1 LIMLDEIARHLRAAK
16 AVTTQSGISN
26 LAEQTVAF
34 LMSLME
40 FAASKKRVV
49 VVLTLA
55 SDADAFSGETEY
67 LRHSLS
73 EALAVSARQERV
85 LSPTVETEIPA
96 IVTHRLFKHIGRAS
110 ASSVIDEYSRYYTE
124 LFEKNIDLPQHSTHA
139 DYAKEMKE
147 AYPFHPEL
155 LNTLNHKVSTIP
167 NFNQTRGAL
176 RLLALTV
183 RSLWEHKPENTW
195 LIHLHHIDLGIS
207 KIAED
212 LTSRLDRPKFRQVIE
227 ADITSILPGTMA
239 HAQEVDQP
247 LIASGKPPYSL
258 RAATAIF
265 IHSLTQGIA
274 SGVDPDDLL
283 LAIVCPHAQGGGD
296 DPGII
301 QRAVEN
307 LYSKAWF
314 LEYDGHR
321 YRFKTEPA
329 INKIIEDETLHIGIS
344 KAKQELERRI
354 KQVWKKGFLQPVFF
368 PAEPASVEDNAGL
381 PKLVIMH
388 FDAVKTTTEENGPP
402 NLIKKLYEYSGI
414 SEAFRRFQ
422 NNVLF
427 LVADSDQVERMVSVA
442 RRHLAIG
449 RIVGDADRMKEFTKE
464 QSEQLRKMLEASE
477 LDVRIAITKTYKH
490 LFYPSSD
497 GQKGHAYLQRET
509 LPAQD
514 QGEVDKDQTN
524 VVLRVLRMLNKVLTA
539 DDETLSAVYV
549 KARAWDQKQVSIT
562 TEDLRKTFAR
572 KISLRI
578 LLDSGQL
585 RKTIDNGIKN
595 NVWLYYDAE
604 EGLAYDTDS
613 PPTPWRISDVNTLYT
628 PEEAQRLNLPI
639 KGKTGGR
646 DVPLEVCPVCHNP
659 VHLCT
664 CGIEGDG
671 EIPSKLVGQGNVQQ
685 AFQQII
691 DKAQEYK
698 TERLQRLFIRIEG
711 VSKQTAADMRA
722 LGLAI
727 PQIGKAKFNIL
738 QSVVLSFAADEQ
750 REEFNLD
757 FQGSWERYK
766 RLKSISDA
774 FAQEADE
781 HKITFRVGVD
791 FQNGIETTGE
801 EVTNL
806 RDILSTLE
814 IGKIQLEAVPVR
826 ETT

>member
-1 LIMLDEIARHLRAAK
+1 
-16 AVTTQSGISN
+16 
-26 LAEQTVAF
+26 
-34 LMSLME
+34 MSLLE

-96 IVTHRLFKHIGRAS
+96 IVTHRLFKHIERDAAG
-110 ASSVIDEYSRYYTE
+110 SVIDGYSRFYAD
-124 LFEKNIDLPQHSTHA
+124 LFEKNVDLPQRCTHA
-139 DYAKEMKE
+139 DYAREMID

-155 LNTLNHKVSTIP
+155 LNTLNHKVATIP

-183 RSLWEHKPENTW
+183 RSLWEQKPEQTW

-227 ADITSILPGTMA
+227 ADITSILLGTIA

-247 LIASGKPPYSL
+247 LIASGKPPYGR
-258 RAATAIF
+258 RAATTIF

-274 SGVDPDDLL
+274 SGVDPDDML
-283 LAIVCPHAQGGGD
+283 LAVVAPDAQGGGD
-296 DPGII
+296 DPGVI

-307 LYSKAWF
+307 LYRKAWF

-321 YRFKTEPA
+321 YRFKTEPSL
-329 INKIIEDETLHIGIS
+329 NKIIEDETLHVGPS
-344 KAKQELERRI
+344 KAKAEVERRI
-354 KQVWKKGFLQPVFF
+354 RQIWKKGFLQPVFF
-368 PAEPASVEDNAGL
+368 PDEAADVEDNAGL
-381 PKLVIMH
+381 PKLVVMH
-388 FDAVKTTTEENGPP
+388 FDAVKTMATDSAPP
-402 NLIKKLYEYSGI
+402 DLVKKINQYTGI

-422 NNVLF
+422 NNIFF
-427 LVADSDQVERMVSVA
+427 LVADSDQVDHMVSVA

-477 LDVRIAITKTYKH
+477 LDVRVAITKTYKH
-490 LFYPSSD
+490 LFYPSAD
-497 GQKGHAYLQRET
+497 GQKSHSYLRCET

-524 VVLRVLRMLNKVLTA
+524 VVLRMLRSLNKVLTA

-549 KARAWDQKQVSIT
+549 KARAWDQNQVSIT

-578 LLDSGQL
+578 LLDTGQL
-585 RKTIDNGIKN
+585 RKTVENGIKN
-595 NVWLYYDAE
+595 RIWLYYDAN
-604 EGLAYDTDS
+604 EGLAYDADS
-613 PPTPWRISDVNTLYT
+613 PPTLWRISDETSLYT
-628 PEEAQRLNLPI
+628 PEEAERLNLPI
-639 KGKTGGR
+639 KGRGG
-646 DVPLEVCPVCHNP
+646 PPPQEICPICHNP

-664 CGIEGDG
+664 CGIEPEKGKP
-671 EIPSKLVGQGNVQQ
+671 IKLVGQGTVHQ

-691 DKAQEYK
+691 DQAEEFEIDKLS
-698 TERLQRLFIRIEG
+698 RVSIRIDG
-711 VSKQTAADMRA
+711 INRQTAADMRS

-727 PQIGKAKFNIL
+727 PQFGKAEFHIY
-738 QSVVLSFAADEQ
+738 QSVILAFGADEQ
-750 REEFNLD
+750 REEFKLD
-757 FQGSWERYK
+757 FQGNWDRYK
-766 RLKSISDA
+766 RLKSVSDA

-781 HKITFRVGVD
+781 HKITFRVSIEY
-791 FQNGIETTGE
+791 QNGIEVSGE
-801 EVTNL
+801 ELTTM
-806 RDILSTLE
+806 RDILATLD